1 MYNEISDT
9 ILTALT
15 VGLVGILVAIIKSVG
30 DITIEYISKKKKQV
44 EQTLQINKHE
54 EELKT
59 AKEIWHIVEE
69 KYRISENIEDLA
81 NKKANDFD
89 KLLLEKIPYLKE
101 YQIKEI
107 RQALAGEINKGKAL
121 LHEDN
126 LRKQAEELVNKNSDL
141 ERENIEL
148 KNKLHNISSIAP
160 VKEQKQ

>member
-30 DITIEYISKKKKQV
+30 DITIEYISKKKKEV

-54 EELKT
+54 EEIKT